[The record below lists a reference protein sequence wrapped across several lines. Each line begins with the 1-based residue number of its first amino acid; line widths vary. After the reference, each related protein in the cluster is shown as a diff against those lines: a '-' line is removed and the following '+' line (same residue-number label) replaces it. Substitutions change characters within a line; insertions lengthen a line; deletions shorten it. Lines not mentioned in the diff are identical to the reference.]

1 MSAGWRLES
10 RPRTHRS
17 MSIGWRIESRPVSG
31 ASMDGVSVINTFT
44 PPNRVIRTEPDTSDI
59 YDNYLRCL
67 ISNT

>member
-1 MSAGWRLES
+1 
-10 RPRTHRS
+10 